1 MDHEQLALPDGR
13 ANETARA
20 FVSFL
25 FAPGVCL
32 GKNTGNDQNETGV
45 VSRTVRGSLV
55 TVGSC
60 AKTGATLVSCSVY
73 GPSTS
78 VAVAWTILLFCCH
91 WMMPLDK
98 QAFFEFS
105 LCLSLACLSK
115 LVILMEKV
123 GGKTVFSPVV
133 HHSSCPHVPDSTFA
147 EDGATP

>member
-98 QAFFEFS
+98 RCF
-105 LCLSLACLSK
+105 LSFPSVCPYPVLVK
-115 LVILMEKV
+115 LIILIEKV
-123 GGKTVFSPVV
+123 GEKTVFSPVV

-147 EDGATP
+147 EDRATP